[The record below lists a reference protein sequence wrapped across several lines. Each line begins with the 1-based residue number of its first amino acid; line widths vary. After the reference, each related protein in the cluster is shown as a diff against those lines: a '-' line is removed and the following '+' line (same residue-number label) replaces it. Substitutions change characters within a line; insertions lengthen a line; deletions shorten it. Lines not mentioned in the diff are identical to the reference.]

1 MLQALVV
8 AAIVFVGWIVFARLR
23 RDDRVTMPG
32 AMPGPENAD
41 SIEALVAAGRRIEA
55 IKQLREESGMG
66 LREAKE
72 AIEALARR
80 LDPR

>member
-1 MLQALVV
+1 MFQTLSIVAL
-8 AAIVFVGWIVFARLR
+8 AIVGWLVLSRLR

-32 AMPGPENAD
+32 APPGPENAD
-41 SIEALVAAGRRIEA
+41 SIEALVVAGRKIEA

-72 AIEALARR
+72 QIDTLARR
-80 LDPR
+80 LGAS

>member
-1 MLQALVV
+1 MTQALAI
-8 AAIVFVGWIVFARLR
+8 AAFVFVGVIVFTRLR

-32 AMPGPENAD
+32 SIPGPETAD
-41 SIEALVAAGRRIEA
+41 SIEALVAAGRKIEA

-72 AIEALARR
+72 AIDAIARQ
-80 LDPR
+80 LGSD